1 MSEQCCNAG
10 ESNSQQKNIAISRCS
25 QPSNQDV
32 ASTDSEQPREDA
44 ATLTPL
50 GRRQPN
56 ALLWGKLLVAAL
68 VWVGLYFANEPWWNW
83 FFGSLLGMNLEERL
97 AGSLHFFFYDTVK
110 ILLLLTGLM
119 FVIGML
125 RASFNMDKARDFL
138 EGKGLFFGLVMAVAL
153 GVITPFCSCSSIPL
167 FIGFVAAGIP
177 LSITLTFLIAS
188 PLVSETAAILIGAQF
203 GWDIAVAYL
212 IAGSLIAIAIGWVSS
227 RFKLDKWVN
236 QSVFDTKVAKL
247 RAGGHVP
254 TLQERVNAAMGEAK
268 DIFSKV
274 WIWVIVGVGI
284 GAAIHS
290 WIPADF
296 FATYVGPDNPLGV
309 PLATILGVPL
319 YANGGG
325 VVPIGEAL
333 WAKGMPLGTVMS
345 LMMGA
350 IALSIPEGIML
361 RRVMK
366 PQLLALFFGSVTV
379 GIIIVGYLF
388 NIIYA

>member
-1 MSEQCCNAG
+1 MSEQCCNRG
-10 ESNSQQKNIAISRCS
+10 ESNSQQKNIAISCCS
-25 QPSNQDV
+25 QPANQDA
-32 ASTDSEQPREDA
+32 ASTDSEQTREHA
-44 ATLTPL
+44 ATLTPP
-50 GRRQPN
+50 GRRRAN

-68 VWVGLYFANEPWWNW
+68 VWVGLYLANEPWWNW

-138 EGKGLFFGLVMAVAL
+138 EGKGLFFGLVMAVVL

-212 IAGSLIAIAIGWVSS
+212 IAGSLIAIAIGWVFS
-227 RFKLDKWVN
+227 RFKLDKWVE

-247 RAGGHVP
+247 
-254 TLQERVNAAMGEAK
+254 
-268 DIFSKV
+268 
-274 WIWVIVGVGI
+274 
-284 GAAIHS
+284 
-290 WIPADF
+290 
-296 FATYVGPDNPLGV
+296 
-309 PLATILGVPL
+309 
-319 YANGGG
+319 
-325 VVPIGEAL
+325 
-333 WAKGMPLGTVMS
+333 
-345 LMMGA
+345 
-350 IALSIPEGIML
+350 
-361 RRVMK
+361 
-366 PQLLALFFGSVTV
+366 
-379 GIIIVGYLF
+379 
-388 NIIYA
+388 